1 MNDVQREMF
10 SIMDKFRRLDFQ
22 SKILDI
28 PKGEFRVLAV
38 IMMLS
43 GKFKDSCNG
52 SVQCKGHPHFV
63 AKLSNTD
70 EITVGDIS
78 NALNISKPQLSKLLN
93 QTDEK
98 GYTTRSVSKKD
109 KRVTYVTITDFGID
123 KVQNQMKKM
132 EEFSNNAMERFGEEN
147 SKEMLRLFNKLYLIF
162 EEEIK
167 ENIEKRGKADD

>member
-1 MNDVQREMF
+1 MNDIQRQMF

-28 PKGEFRVLAV
+28 PKGEFKVLAV

-43 GKFKDSCNG
+43 GKFETHDNSPAH
-52 SVQCKGHPHFV
+52 CKEHPHFV
-63 AKLSNTD
+63 AKLSDPD

-98 GYTTRSVSKKD
+98 GYTIRSVSKKD
-109 KRVTYVTITDFGID
+109 KRVTYVTITDLGID
-123 KVQNQMKKM
+123 KVENQKKKM
-132 EEFSNNAMERFGEEN
+132 EEFSNNAMERFGDED

>member
-1 MNDVQREMF
+1 MKKV
-10 SIMDKFRRLDFQ
+10 
-22 SKILDI
+22 
-28 PKGEFRVLAV
+28 
-38 IMMLS
+38 
-43 GKFKDSCNG
+43 
-52 SVQCKGHPHFV
+52 
-63 AKLSNTD
+63 SN
-70 EITVGDIS
+70 
-78 NALNISKPQLSKLLN
+78 K
-93 QTDEK
+93 
-98 GYTTRSVSKKD
+98 SVSKKD